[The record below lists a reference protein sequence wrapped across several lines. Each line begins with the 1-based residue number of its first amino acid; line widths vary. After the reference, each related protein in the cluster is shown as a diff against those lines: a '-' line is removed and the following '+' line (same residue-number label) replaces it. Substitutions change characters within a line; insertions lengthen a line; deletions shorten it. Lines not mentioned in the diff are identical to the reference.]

1 MRRVVAGTEVVD
13 HFPVYGDDGFTKVDG
28 LEAGAFAVTVYRGG
42 EVADVAVAIGEITES
57 PGEYRLAFTPDR
69 AGAWEVEIAYA
80 AGSQVYAGQYDVTDA
95 VVVGSSR
102 PPGWGA

>member
-1 MRRVVAGTEVVD
+1 MRRVVARTEVVD
-13 HFPVYGDDGFTKVDG
+13 HFPAYGEDGFTKVPA
-28 LEAGAFAVTVYRGG
+28 LAPEAFAVTVYRGG
-42 EVADVAVAIGEITES
+42 EVEDVAVAISEIAES
-57 PGEYRLAFTPDR
+57 PGEYRLVFTPDR

-80 AGSQVYAGQYDVTDA
+80 AGSQVYAGQYDVTEP

>member
-1 MRRVVAGTEVVD
+1 MARTEVVD
-13 HFPVYGDDGFTKVDG
+13 HFPAYGEDGFTKVPG
-28 LEAGAFAVTVYRGG
+28 LEPEAFATTVFRDGD
-42 EVADVAVAIGEITES
+42 VADASVAISEIAES
-57 PGEYRLAFTPDR
+57 PGEYRLAFTPNR

-80 AGSQVYAGQYDVTDA
+80 AGSQVYAGQYDVTEP